1 MSPSCCKLSSLAW
14 FLGGVLVVGGVVL
27 GVLYYRGVFKHAET
41 TVRPVDPG
49 SAETRKETPVPLVRF
64 TDITKDAGITFVHN
78 NGLTD
83 KKLLPET
90 MCGGVAV
97 IDFDKDGKPDL
108 LFTNACPWPGMEKS
122 SLDKPTLVL
131 YRNLGNNKFQDVT
144 KEAGLAVTM
153 FGMGATVGDYDN
165 DGWPD
170 LFVTGIGG
178 NRLFHNS
185 ADPQGSNGRRFIE
198 VTATAGV
205 GGPGGW
211 PGKSTGDFFSW
222 NKPICFST
230 SASFLDYDGDGK
242 LDLFVCNYVHWSPY
256 IDLSIGFKID
266 GRERMFGQPKQFE
279 GALCF
284 LYHNE
289 GGGKFADVSK
299 ESGVQVFEKLGT
311 DDDAPTRAVGK
322 SLGVIV
328 CDADED
334 GWPDIVVANDTVRN
348 FLFHNQPGK
357 NGKRVFHE
365 KAIFAGVAYAQGET
379 RGAMGIDWAPFYRKG
394 CNALLIT
401 NFSNEPDTFL
411 CQDQLRQLEFKDE
424 AKAEGIA
431 GVSRLPLK
439 FGAFFFDYDLDGR
452 LDFLTCNG
460 HLDPSI
466 RKLQPAQSYK
476 QPAQLFWS
484 KPNEGF
490 EPVTE
495 QAAGPDLFQPLVG
508 RGCAYADLDGDGDL
522 DVILVGNGGPPLV
535 LRNDNNLGNR
545 WIRLKL
551 QGDGVR
557 SNRSAIGARILL
569 ETKDGE
575 QRREIAAARGY
586 LSQSELTATFGLG
599 KTDAIQRLTIHWPGK
614 DAGTTVIEKAEIA
627 KLSLNKL
634 NAIEQGMK

>member
-1 MSPSCCKLSSLAW
+1 MSCCRFSSIAW
-14 FLGGVLVVGGVVL
+14 FLCGVLVVGGAAWIALDHL
-27 GVLYYRGVFKHAET
+27 GFFTRSS
-41 TVRPVDPG
+41 TVTKSVDPG
-49 SAETRKETPVPLVRF
+49 HADPRKDTPVPLVHF

-97 IDFDKDGKPDL
+97 IDFDKDDKPDL
-108 LFTNACPWPGMEKS
+108 LFVNACPWPTSPQRKQG
-122 SLDKPTLVL
+122 DIPTLVL
-131 YRNLGNNKFQDVT
+131 YRNLGSDKFQDVT

-185 ADPQGSNGRRFIE
+185 ADSSGTNGRRFVE

-211 PGKSTGDFFSW
+211 PPQPISDFFRW
-222 NKPICFST
+222 DKPICFST

-242 LDLFVCNYVHWSPY
+242 LDLFVCNYVRWSPDY
-256 IDLSIGFKID
+256 DLSIGSKID
-266 GRERMFGQPKQFE
+266 GKERMFGQPKLFE
-279 GALCF
+279 GAVCF

-289 GGGKFADVSK
+289 GDGKFADVSS
-299 ESGVQVFEKLGT
+299 ESGVQVFEKLGI
-311 DDDAPTRAVGK
+311 DDNAPKRPVGK

-334 GWPDIVVANDTVRN
+334 GWPDIFVANDTVRN
-348 FLFHNQPGK
+348 FLFHNQPGP
-357 NGKRVFHE
+357 NGKRVFKE
-365 KAIFAGVAYAQGET
+365 KGIFAGVAYAQGET
-379 RGAMGIDWAPFYRKG
+379 RGAMGIDWAPLYRPG

-411 CQDQLRQLEFKDE
+411 CQDQPKRLEFSE
-424 AKAEGIA
+424 VAKPEGIA
-431 GVSRLPLK
+431 GPSRVPLK

-466 RKLQPAQSYK
+466 HKLQPAQRYK
-476 QPAQLFWS
+476 QPAQLYWS
-484 KPNEGF
+484 KPTEGF
-490 EPVTE
+490 EPVTAE
-495 QAAGPDLFQPLVG
+495 ASGSDLFQPLVG

-522 DVILVGNGGPPLV
+522 DVILIGNGGPALL
-535 LRNDNNLGNR
+535 LRNDNNLGHH
-545 WIRLKL
+545 WIRFKL
-551 QGDGVR
+551 QGDGVH
-557 SNRSAIGARILL
+557 SNRSAIGARIILQ
-569 ETKDGE
+569 TKDGE

-586 LSQSELTATFGLG
+586 LSQSELVATFGLG
-599 KTDAIQRLTIHWPGK
+599 KTDRVERVTIYWPGK
-614 DAGTTVIEKAEIA
+614 DAGKTVVENPAIDKQH
-627 KLSLNKL
+627 S
-634 NAIEQGMK
+634 IEQGRE